1 MDDKRRTGP
10 DSRIYQVHNGTWY
23 HETTPLEVIRQLETL
38 RLSRMCKPKR
48 CRVWL
53 RDPETGKDWS
63 QEWDVTGYIGR
74 SMGTIKIPLLI
85 HNRRSYG
92 GPGLLDDCIVKIKME
107 GRLVYQLSGFHQ
119 GKLELAPSDLSE
131 YEADAKRDG
140 EIVAR
145 FKK

>member
-1 MDDKRRTGP
+1 
-10 DSRIYQVHNGTWY
+10 
-23 HETTPLEVIRQLETL
+23 VIQQLETL

-53 RDPETGKDWS
+53 GDPETGKDWGE
-63 QEWDVTGYIGR
+63 EWDVTGYIGR
-74 SMGTIKIPLLI
+74 SMGTIKILLLI

-92 GPGLLDDCIVKIKME
+92 GPGLLDDCIVKIKVE
-107 GRLVYQLSGFHQ
+107 GRVVYQHPGFHQ

-131 YEADAKRDG
+131 YEVDAKRDG

-145 FKK
+145 FKKQSQAERWKAFMLGERMAK